1 MKEDFLHYVWKYQK
15 FPYTNLTTTQGES
28 LQVLHVGFH
37 NHHDGP
43 DFKQV
48 QLLIGSLKW
57 VGSVELHL
65 KSSDWYRHNHQVD
78 QNYDTVV
85 LHVVWE
91 DDIAVCR
98 EEGSQLPTLVLK
110 DLVSKDL
117 LRYYENSLLKPTA
130 FIPCQDQLSRFPQ
143 PLFELWKERLFVG
156 RLEEKSQRIHLLLEE
171 RKNDW
176 EAVLFN
182 LLSQNF
188 GLNVNGESFFEL
200 AKSIPFKVIRKLQ
213 HKKMALEALFMGQVG
228 MLSPEM
234 PSPYGIRLW
243 EEFNYVKHK
252 FALSSPPISMQ
263 FMRLRPD
270 NFPTIRLA
278 QLAGLYAFSSQ
289 FFAKIFDRKTLNT
302 KWMTEVG
309 VSSYWTTHYTFEKT
323 SRKRSKNISP
333 AFVDLLKVNTLIP
346 LYFCYNRAQGKDPTA
361 IVFDMMHEI
370 KPEKNTIVEGFKALG
385 VKANNA
391 LDTQSF
397 LQLKKYYCQAKKC
410 LLCPVGVHLLN
421 HPT

>member
-289 FFAKIFDRKTLNT
+289 IFAKIFDRKTLNT

>member
-117 LRYYENSLLKPTA
+117 LHYYENSLLKPTA

-143 PLFELWKERLFVG
+143 PLFQLWKERLFVG

-176 EAVLFN
+176 EAVLFS

-213 HKKMALEALFMGQVG
+213 HKKMALEALFMGQAG

-289 FFAKIFDRKTLNT
+289 IFAKIFDRKTLNT

-385 VKANNA
+385 VEANNA